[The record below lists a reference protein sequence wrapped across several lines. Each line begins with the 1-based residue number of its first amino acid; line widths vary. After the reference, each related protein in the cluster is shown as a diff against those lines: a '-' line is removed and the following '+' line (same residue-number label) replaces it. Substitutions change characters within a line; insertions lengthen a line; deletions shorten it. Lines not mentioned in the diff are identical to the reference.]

1 MIAALRRYLITGLVV
16 LVPIVITILLV
27 SWLVD
32 MSDRL
37 LALLPQQYQPD
48 ALFGM
53 HVPGLGIIL
62 ALLVVI
68 IIGMLATNFIGRRL
82 LRWFDA
88 LLARV
93 PVVRSIYGA
102 VKQLMEAV
110 LGKGGKAF
118 RQVVLVS
125 FPQPGQWT
133 IGFVTGPAAL
143 PVPDAD
149 ERVAVFVPTT
159 PNPTSGWLLFVRAAD
174 LVTLDMSVEEGMKV
188 VVSGGMLT
196 PEAESAP
203 TGSESP

>member
-16 LVPIVITILLV
+16 LVPIVITVMLV
-27 SWLVD
+27 TWLVD

-53 HVPGLGIIL
+53 HVPGFGIAL

-68 IIGMLATNFIGRRL
+68 VIGMLATNFIGRHL

-88 LLARV
+88 LLAQV

-143 PVPDAD
+143 PVSDAD

-174 LVTLDMSVEEGMKV
+174 LVTLDMSIEEGMKV

-196 PEAESAP
+196 PEAGSAAP
-203 TGSESP
+203 GPEGS